1 MIIACV
7 NYVLTGVVMPYPQVL
22 EVAQGPPGG
31 HDEGVDAAPVEG
43 HPGQAP
49 DVALLRVPGH
59 DELDLG
65 LAGRLALG
73 PRQHWHGGS
82 HIMQNYLLE
91 LQTTHR
97 QSFHNHEEGPYYI
110 KGPSPG

>member
-1 MIIACV
+1 MKKRTFSPNIAHPAGWFLKLAAGAKKGALLMIIACV
-7 NYVLTGVVMPYPQVL
+7 NYVLTSVVMPYPQVL

-73 PRQHWHGGS
+73 PRQHWHSGS
-82 HIMQNYLLE
+82 HIM
-91 LQTTHR
+91 
-97 QSFHNHEEGPYYI
+97 
-110 KGPSPG
+110 

>member
-7 NYVLTGVVMPYPQVL
+7 NYVLTSVVMPYPQVL

-73 PRQHWHGGS
+73 PRQHWHSGS
-82 HIMQNYLLE
+82 HIMCTIHITAANQPLAKSQLWRRPLLLVE
-91 LQTTHR
+91 
-97 QSFHNHEEGPYYI
+97 SAY
-110 KGPSPG
+110 